1 MKKSLII
8 ALSIFVASCSMQN
21 DEAKTLEEKQA
32 LLGTKESELAAI
44 EEEIETLKEEIS
56 EMDTT
61 ESNVATVV
69 KVAELKEKSFSHH
82 VELTGTVTS
91 KENIMISAEA
101 GGRIVGV
108 PAEEGQKVSKGQILV
123 RIENEAVGNQL
134 AEAKTA
140 FELAETTY
148 KKRKNLWDQ
157 NIGSEIEYL
166 QAKSNFEST
175 RSRYAQIQTQY
186 NNTMIKAPINGSVDV
201 IEVNEGEF
209 VSIGTPI
216 VRVVDLAKV
225 EIEAELSEQYMTN
238 VHKGDSVLVKIPA
251 LGIELTAP
259 VTFVSQVINPDNRS
273 FKVKVNLDNKDGR
286 IKPNVLANLMINDY
300 TNDTAIVVP
309 SKVITKDLKGDF
321 VYVASNEGGELK
333 AIKKYI
339 TKGKSSGPETEIKS
353 GLEVGDKIITD
364 GYNQVNNGETISI
377 Q

>member
-1 MKKSLII
+1 MKRTLIF
-8 ALSIFVASCSMQN
+8 ALSIFAVSCAKQ
-21 DEAKTLEEKQA
+21 EANTLEEKQA
-32 LLGTKESELAAI
+32 LLGTKETELATLQQ
-44 EEEIETLKEEIS
+44 EIETLKDEIS
-56 EMDTT
+56 EMDTA
-61 ESNVATVV
+61 SSSAATVV
-69 KVAELKEKSFSHH
+69 KVAELKKKSFSHY

-101 GGRIVGV
+101 GGRILSV
-108 PAEEGQKVSKGQILV
+108 PAQEGQKVSKGQILV

-166 QAKSNFEST
+166 QAKSNYEST
-175 RSRYAQIQTQY
+175 RSRYAQIKTQY
-186 NNTMIKAPINGSVDV
+186 ENTMIKAPINGSVDV
-201 IEVNEGEF
+201 VQVNEGEF

-238 VHKGDSVLVKIPA
+238 VHKGDSVQVRIPA

-259 VTFVSQVINPDNRS
+259 VTFVSQVINPNNRS
-273 FKVKVNLDNKDGR
+273 FKVKVNLNNKDGL
-286 IKPNVLANLMINDY
+286 IKPNVLANLIIRDYKNDE
-300 TNDTAIVVP
+300 AIVVP

-321 VYVASNEGGELK
+321 VYVASNEGGTQK
-333 AIKKYI
+333 AVKKYI
-339 TKGKSSGPETEIKS
+339 TKGRSSGAETEIET
-353 GLEVGDKIITD
+353 GLEAGDKIITD
-364 GYNQVNNGETISI
+364 GYNQVNNGETISV

>member
-1 MKKSLII
+1 MKRIIIFALALI
-8 ALSIFVASCSMQN
+8 AVSCSTQKA
-21 DEAKTLEEKQA
+21 ETLEEKQA
-32 LLGTKESELAAI
+32 LLGTKEGELATLQQEVEA
-44 EEEIETLKEEIS
+44 LKEEINA
-56 EMDTT
+56 MDTT
-61 ESNVATVV
+61 AGEEATAVT
-69 KVAELKEKSFSHH
+69 VAELKKKSFSHY
-82 VELTGTVTS
+82 VQLTGTVTS

-101 GGRIVGV
+101 GGRIINV
-108 PAEEGQKVSKGQILV
+108 PAEEGQKVGKGQILV

-140 FELAETTY
+140 FDLAETTY

-186 NNTMIKAPINGSVDV
+186 NNTMIKAPINGTIDA
-201 IEVNEGEF
+201 IQVNEGEF

-238 VHKGDSVLVKIPA
+238 VKKGDSVKVKIPA
-251 LGIELTAP
+251 LGVALTAP

-300 TNDTAIVVP
+300 RNDTAIVVP
-309 SKVITKDLKGDF
+309 SNVIIKDLKGDF
-321 VYVASNEGGELK
+321 VFVAATENGELK
-333 AIKKYI
+333 AMKKYI
-339 TKGKSSGPETEIKS
+339 EKGRSSGPDTEIKS
-353 GLEVGDKIITD
+353 GLKAGDKIITD
-364 GYNQVNNGETISI
+364 GYNQVNNGETVSLH
-377 Q
+377 

>member
-1 MKKSLII
+1 MKRTLII
-8 ALSIFVASCSMQN
+8 ALSIFAVSCSTQQA
-21 DEAKTLEEKQA
+21 ETLEEKQA
-32 LLGTKESELAAI
+32 LLGTKEAELATLQG
-44 EEEIETLKEEIS
+44 EIEALKEEIS

-61 ESNVATVV
+61 SSEIATVV
-69 KVAELKEKSFSHH
+69 KVAELKQRSFSHY

-101 GGRIVGV
+101 GGRILSV
-108 PAEEGQKVSKGQILV
+108 PAQEGQKVSKGQILV
-123 RIENEAVGNQL
+123 RIENEAVSNQL

-175 RSRYAQIQTQY
+175 RSRYAQIKNQY
-186 NNTMIKAPINGSVDV
+186 ENTMIKAPIDGTVDD
-201 IEVNEGEF
+201 IQVNEGEF
-209 VSIGTPI
+209 VSMGMPI

-225 EIEAELSEQYMTN
+225 EIEAELSEQYMSKI
-238 VHKGDSVLVKIPA
+238 HKGDSVKVRIPA
-251 LGIELTAP
+251 LGVELTAP

-273 FKVKVNLDNKDGR
+273 FKVKVNLDNKGGR

-300 TNDTAIVVP
+300 KNDTAIVVP

-321 VYVASNEGGELK
+321 VYVVSSEEGELK
-333 AIKKYI
+333 AVKRYI
-339 TKGKSSGPETEIKS
+339 QKGKSSGPDTEIQS
-353 GLEVGDKIITD
+353 GLEAGDRIITD
-364 GYNQVNNGETISI
+364 GYNQVNNGEKVNV

>member
-1 MKKSLII
+1 MKRFLII
-8 ALSIFVASCSMQN
+8 AISVFAVACSTQ
-21 DEAKTLEEKQA
+21 EASSLEEKRA
-32 LLGTKESELAAI
+32 LLGEKESEVAALQA
-44 EEEIETLKEEIS
+44 EIETLKEEIS

-61 ESNVATVV
+61 SSEVSTSI
-69 KVAELKEKSFSHH
+69 KVAELKKQKFSHH
-82 VELTGTVTS
+82 VQLTGTVTS

-101 GGRIVGV
+101 GGRIVSV

-201 IEVNEGEF
+201 IQVNEGEF
-209 VSIGTPI
+209 VSVGTPI

-238 VHKGDSVLVKIPA
+238 VHKGDSVKVKIPA
-251 LGIELTAP
+251 LGVELTAP

-339 TKGKSSGPETEIKS
+339 KKGRSSGPETEILS
-353 GLEVGDKIITD
+353 GLKEGDKIITD
-364 GYNQVNNGETISI
+364 GYNQVNNGETVSVH
-377 Q
+377 